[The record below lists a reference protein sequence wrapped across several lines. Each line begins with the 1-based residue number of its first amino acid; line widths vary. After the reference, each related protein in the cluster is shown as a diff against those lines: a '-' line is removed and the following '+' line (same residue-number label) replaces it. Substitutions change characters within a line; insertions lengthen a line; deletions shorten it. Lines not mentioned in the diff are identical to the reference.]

1 MQVDLRGEKGG
12 RACLEPRQHRV
23 TWGRGFLFTF
33 TWSVH
38 QYHVAMM
45 DNPKVIPVQGRSP
58 EIGSRKRCMASALG
72 RWQVALGTILDGTA
86 FK

>member
-1 MQVDLRGEKGG
+1 MKVDFQGENGS
-12 RACLEPRQHRV
+12 RACLDPRQRRV

-38 QYHVAMM
+38 QYHVAMI
-45 DNPKVIPVQGRSP
+45 DSPKVIPVQGRSP
-58 EIGSRKRCMASALG
+58 ETGSRERCIASALG
-72 RWQVALGTILDGTA
+72 RWQVVLGTILDGTA

>member
-1 MQVDLRGEKGG
+1 MDAVGWT
-12 RACLEPRQHRV
+12 ACSATR
-23 TWGRGFLFTF
+23 GRGILFTF

-45 DNPKVIPVQGRSP
+45 DSPNVIPVQGRSP

-72 RWQVALGTILDGTA
+72 RWQVVLGTILDGTA
-86 FK
+86 FR